1 MANSTTEQSQRSK
14 DKKIIQEIGFQD
26 FSTICQEYQII
37 EKATRELLE
46 IANDIDTPVRVKVDI
61 FKWVV
66 EMNIG
71 KPKQMND
78 INLQKED
85 DVIKK
90 VQVNFVSEKDIKKEL
105 EKLKQEI
112 LDMGYSEEK
121 IEERIDTIRKPMNE
135 IPRSKE

>member
-1 MANSTTEQSQRSK
+1 MGNSTTEQKAKSQ
-14 DKKIIQEIGFQD
+14 DKKIIQKIGFQD

-85 DVIKK
+85 QYSGIQVTIVGEDEIK
-90 VQVNFVSEKDIKKEL
+90 NEL

-121 IEERIDTIRKPMNE
+121 IEERIDTIRKPLNE
-135 IPRSKE
+135 IPISKE

>member
-1 MANSTTEQSQRSK
+1 MKKSTAKKVESQNRN
-14 DKKIIQEIGFQD
+14 IIQGIGFEE
-26 FSTICQEYQII
+26 FSAVCEEYQII
-37 EKATRELLE
+37 GKATRELLE
-46 IANDIDTPVRVKVDI
+46 LAKKEDTPVRVKVDI

-85 DVIKK
+85 QYSGIK
-90 VQVNFVSEKDIKKEL
+90 VTIVGEDEIKNEL

-121 IEERIDTIRKPMNE
+121 IEERIDTIRKPLNE
-135 IPRSKE
+135 P

>member
-1 MANSTTEQSQRSK
+1 MGNSTTEQKAKSQ

-85 DVIKK
+85 QYSGIQVTIVGEDEIK
-90 VQVNFVSEKDIKKEL
+90 NEL

-121 IEERIDTIRKPMNE
+121 IEERIDTIRKPLNE
-135 IPRSKE
+135 IPISKE